1 MSQDHSGELDL
12 SGLSKREQQRQKLL
26 AALDP
31 DAASEKF
38 KKQGGVV
45 IATNLDRAFKK
56 RCNDEE
62 KIELGN
68 VEYDEKDNEQY
79 DFGEEH
85 DKFEVC
91 LN

>member
-1 MSQDHSGELDL
+1 M

-45 IATNLDRAFKK
+45 IATNLDRAVKNSF
-56 RCNDEE
+56 
-62 KIELGN
+62 L
-68 VEYDEKDNEQY
+68 
-79 DFGEEH
+79 
-85 DKFEVC
+85 DKVRTHLSVQKEMQ
-91 LN
+91 